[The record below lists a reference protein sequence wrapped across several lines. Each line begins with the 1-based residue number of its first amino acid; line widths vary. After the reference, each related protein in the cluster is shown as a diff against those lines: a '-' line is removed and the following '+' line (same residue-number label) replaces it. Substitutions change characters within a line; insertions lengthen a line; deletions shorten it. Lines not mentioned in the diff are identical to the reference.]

1 MCALAPAPPQAIG
14 EAELLSLL
22 PKVDNLPSGFAPLLN
37 VLLVDDSMTV
47 RTLVAAIVR
56 GLVWRIAFQRRP
68 NGVASTH
75 TAVVVVLSPHA
86 TGRSQSRM

>member
-1 MCALAPAPPQAIG
+1 MRPGRLHVLFLSRTECVCALAPAPRAPQAIG

-56 GLVWRIAFQRRP
+56 GLVWCAAFRC
-68 NGVASTH
+68 
-75 TAVVVVLSPHA
+75 VVPV
-86 TGRSQSRM
+86 G

>member
-1 MCALAPAPPQAIG
+1 MFCSDHGPNACVRSPPPPRALQAIG

-22 PKVDNLPSGFAPLLN
+22 PKVDNLPSGFAFAPLN

-56 GLVWRIAFQRRP
+56 GLVWCAAFRC
-68 NGVASTH
+68 
-75 TAVVVVLSPHA
+75 VVPV
-86 TGRSQSRM
+86 G

>member
-1 MCALAPAPPQAIG
+1 MCALAPAPRAPQAIG

-56 GLVWRIAFQRRP
+56 GLVWRIAFRR
-68 NGVASTH
+68 
-75 TAVVVVLSPHA
+75 VVPM
-86 TGRSQSRM
+86 G